1 MTAGMISL
9 ARADN
14 YDIASIIVSSN
25 RDFVP
30 VSVSPV
36 TIGIKVIRGAFP
48 PTDSRIAG
56 CC

>member
-14 YDIASIIVSSN
+14 YDIAALVSSN

-30 VSVSPV
+30 VSVSLV
-36 TIGIKVIRGAFP
+36 TMGIKVIRGAFP
-48 PTDSRIAG
+48 PTGSRIAG